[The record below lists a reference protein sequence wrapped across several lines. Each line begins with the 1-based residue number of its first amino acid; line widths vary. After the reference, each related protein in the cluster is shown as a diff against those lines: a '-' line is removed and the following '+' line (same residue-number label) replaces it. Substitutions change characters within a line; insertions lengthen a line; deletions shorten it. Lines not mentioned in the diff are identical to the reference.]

1 MPYLFLRLEGLLLC
15 ILALISYFSYGGT
28 YLGLFLIVLPDITLL
43 GYLKNPKI
51 GSIIYNLGH
60 TYLTPILSLV
70 IALSLGK
77 LWGLLFTLLWFAH
90 IGIDRA
96 LGLGLKFPDGFK
108 NTHLG
113 RLNSDIFSKKKTK

>member
-1 MPYLFLRLEGLLLC
+1 MPFLFLRLEGLLLC
-15 ILALISYFSYGGT
+15 IVTLILYFSYGGT
-28 YLGLFLIVLPDITLL
+28 YLGLLLIVLPDITIL

-51 GSIIYNLGH
+51 GSVIYNLGH
-60 TYLTPILSLV
+60 TYLAPTICLV
-70 IALSLGK
+70 MALYLGK
-77 LWGLLFTLLWFAH
+77 LWGLLFALLWFAH

-113 RLNSDIFSKKKTK
+113 KLNSELFAKKKTK